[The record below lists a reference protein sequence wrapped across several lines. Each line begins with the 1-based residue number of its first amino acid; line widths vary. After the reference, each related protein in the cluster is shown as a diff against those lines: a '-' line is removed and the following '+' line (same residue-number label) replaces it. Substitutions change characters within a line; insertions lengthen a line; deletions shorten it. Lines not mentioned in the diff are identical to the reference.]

1 MTIKCQKVVV
11 HHIFY
16 LNTNAEHRI
25 CVCNVLTA
33 VHHYQKQFS
42 LFSDIC
48 TVKKKSSAAVL
59 VFPTKSSRLYL
70 SNIYVKYLSNRN
82 VFSLNSCICVF
93 LSFSESGTGAAV
105 CLCGVI
111 VCWFRRNCWFETVRL
126 SFSDHRVWLCV
137 CVCICMCFLCVCV
150 SYLIPSWLGGTQG
163 WSSSEGH
170 KSTGCS
176 LSNMSKLTFH
186 NNKTMQDR
194 RCVCVFLPNDET
206 LNVIVS
212 VSKAPCIQWHTPVVI

>member
-1 MTIKCQKVVV
+1 MW
-11 HHIFY
+11 
-16 LNTNAEHRI
+16 
-25 CVCNVLTA
+25 
-33 VHHYQKQFS
+33 
-42 LFSDIC
+42 LFSHWIH
-48 TVKKKSSAAVL
+48 
-59 VFPTKSSRLYL
+59 
-70 SNIYVKYLSNRN
+70 
-82 VFSLNSCICVF
+82 VF
-93 LSFSESGTGAAV
+93 LSSFSESGTGAAV

-111 VCWFRRNCWFETVRL
+111 VCWSSRDCWLETVRL

-137 CVCICMCFLCVCV
+137 CVYVFFYVCMCV
-150 SYLIPSWLGGTQG
+150 SYLIPSWLGGTPG

-186 NNKTMQDR
+186 KNKTMQDR

-212 VSKAPCIQWHTPVVI
+212 VSKAPCIQWRTPVVIALRQHSFPWFKNKWKTCNCNYLYRFVWYTKIVVDGQQVLNMPFWVLLGCCCLALET

>member
-1 MTIKCQKVVV
+1 MQSTEYVFAMYSQLSITIKNSFPCFLTSVLWRRNPVLQFLCSLQNPVDYTFL
-11 HHIFY
+11 IFMW
-16 LNTNAEHRI
+16 NT
-25 CVCNVLTA
+25 CPTGM
-33 VHHYQKQFS
+33 FS
-42 LFSDIC
+42 HWINL
-48 TVKKKSSAAVL
+48 
-59 VFPTKSSRLYL
+59 
-70 SNIYVKYLSNRN
+70 
-82 VFSLNSCICVF
+82 F
-93 LSFSESGTGAAV
+93 LSFSLFQNRALGLLCV
-105 CLCGVI
+105 C
-111 VCWFRRNCWFETVRL
+111 E
-126 SFSDHRVWLCV
+126 VWLCV
-137 CVCICMCFLCVCV
+137 DPGETAGLKQSGWVSQITGSDCVCVYVCVFFVCV